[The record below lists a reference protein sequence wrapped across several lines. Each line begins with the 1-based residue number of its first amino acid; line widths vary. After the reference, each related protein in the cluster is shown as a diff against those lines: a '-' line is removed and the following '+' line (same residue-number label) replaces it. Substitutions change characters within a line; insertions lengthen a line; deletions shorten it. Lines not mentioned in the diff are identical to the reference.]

1 MIGNTH
7 KESYKLVLEM
17 NHIITFCACARD
29 ETVLQAKALEK
40 TEVLNRF
47 AIAEE
52 NDDIAGVVELT
63 FFQAR
68 VAAVVDDAAVNT
80 P

>member
-1 MIGNTH
+1 
-7 KESYKLVLEM
+7 M
-17 NHIITFCACARD
+17 NHIIFV
-29 ETVLQAKALEK
+29 TVLQAKAFEK

-52 NDDIAGVVELT
+52 NDDLEGVVELT

-68 VAAVVDDAAVNT
+68 VAAVVDSAAVNT

>member
-1 MIGNTH
+1 M
-7 KESYKLVLEM
+7 
-17 NHIITFCACARD
+17 
-29 ETVLQAKALEK
+29 LQAKALEK

-52 NDDIAGVVELT
+52 NDDLAGVVELT